1 MYAGKVVGSVVSTVK
16 DENLKGVKLLVVQ
29 LIENGS
35 PKGFEV
41 SADGTRQAGRGD
53 LVYLIGKKEATLP
66 FKERRIIPVDSAIV
80 GFIDR
85 FNEEI

>member
-1 MYAGKVVGSVVSTVK
+1 MYVGKVVGSVVSTVK

-29 LIENGS
+29 LIENGM

-41 SADGTRQAGRGD
+41 SADGTYEAGPGD

-66 FKERRIIPVDSAIV
+66 FKDCRIIPVDSAIV
-80 GFIDR
+80 GFIDKL
-85 FNEEI
+85 NEEM

>member
-1 MYAGKVVGSVVSTVK
+1 MYAGKVVGSVVSTIK
-16 DENLKGVKLLVVQ
+16 DENLRGVKLLVVQ
-29 LIENGS
+29 LIENGV

-41 SADGTRQAGRGD
+41 SADGTRQAGQGD
-53 LVYLIGKKEATLP
+53 FVYLIGKKEATLP

>member
-29 LIENGS
+29 LMENGL
-35 PKGFEV
+35 PKGFEI
-41 SADGTRQAGRGD
+41 SADGTRQAGEGD
-53 LVYLIGKKEATLP
+53 FVYLIGKKEATLP
-66 FKERRIIPVDSAIV
+66 FKERRMIPVDSAIV

>member
-29 LIENGS
+29 LIENGT

-41 SADGTRQAGRGD
+41 SADGTRQAGEGD
-53 LVYLIGKKEATLP
+53 FVYLIGKKEATLP
-66 FKERRIIPVDSAIV
+66 FKECRIIPVDSAIV

>member
-29 LIENGS
+29 LMENGT

-41 SADGTRQAGRGD
+41 SADGTRQAGQGD
-53 LVYLIGKKEATLP
+53 VVYLIGKKEAVLP
-66 FKERRIIPVDSAIV
+66 FKECRIIPVDSAIV
-80 GFIDR
+80 GFIDK